1 MIAPMTFD
9 TQGEDQSLTW
19 ARDDASVMD
28 AIMGARTG
36 SNLEDSSIH
45 NDSEILGRGSSPMC
59 VVDLDGYVLTNGK
72 VVINRARGYVAG
84 RYLEINN
91 EVAGNVDP
99 KAGVGIIML
108 NAWSYPDKDP
118 VTIPGRPYVGQD
130 GYKPSIN
137 DVKRQPNERTN
148 SGIYAS
154 ILVYYAPV
162 TGASSPL
169 SITPRDSMAV
179 TANMLDN
186 HNPYAFNPS
195 PQGWRW
201 SSSVGSPSGSYVTRN
216 GDNLPGQVATYL
228 TGDKDTG
235 WWGMVRSDLSRYV
248 FQEPAVGYTP
258 YHENRDMTDSIPGLL
273 AYGNINTMSEDPVF
287 RNYKTDL
294 DTVVGSRLFG
304 IISRDA
310 VDLNYNPTLSDWW
323 GLASHLYPGKPAVNG
338 YTAELDRPLSEYNV
352 YRHPVSL
359 SGASITVTNTG
370 GGSGLRGFHDKARW
384 LSGSSASSWPTTIAS
399 GGSLTMSGLMADL
412 HVDDVFVSVSNVDYI
427 TGTELDRLKS
437 HNYVPT
443 YGSKPRPFFDSYN
456 EKCYAKVTL
465 SARIPYATY
474 QLTLGAG
481 DNSHRAYG
489 SDFPTGDAIYAFDV
503 VYVVPL
509 WAFTHLIKRG
519 DAYQSD
525 INIGN
530 ADDFKRALTEVGTD
544 EKTVLTRL
552 LTPLVGVQMLYNHW
566 LLNRDDWMTHFL
578 AEYDKALK
586 SGNMY
591 TAECAHIMPGIVQD
605 AHPAT

>member
-9 TQGEDQSLTW
+9 TQGEDQNLTW

-36 SNLEDSSIH
+36 SNLEDSSIR

-84 RYLEINN
+84 RYLEVTN
-91 EVAGNVDP
+91 EVAGTLNP
-99 KAGVGIIML
+99 KAGVGIITL
-108 NAWSYPDKDP
+108 NAWSYTDEDP
-118 VTIPGRPYVGQD
+118 VTIPGRPYIGQD

-169 SITPRDSMAV
+169 YLTPRDSTQASADV
-179 TANMLDN
+179 TNIR
-186 HNPYAFNPS
+186 NPYAFVPS

-201 SSSVGSPSGSYVTRN
+201 STLVIAPTGARVAYN
-216 GDNLPGQVATYL
+216 GDNLPGQVATYV

-235 WWGMVRSDLSRYV
+235 WWGLVRSDIEKFTFDNSV
-248 FQEPAVGYTP
+248 TGYTP
-258 YHENRDMTDSIPGLL
+258 YHETRAMSDSIPDIL
-273 AYGNINTMSEDPVF
+273 AYGSINTMREDPMF
-287 RNYKTDL
+287 RNYKADL
-294 DTVVGSRLFG
+294 ATVIGSRLFG
-304 IISRDA
+304 LISRDA
-310 VDLNYNPTLSDWW
+310 VDLNYNPTLSDWY
-323 GLASHLYPGKPAVNG
+323 GLASYVYANRNVRQ
-338 YTAELDRPLSEYNV
+338 LDRDRDEYSH
-352 YRHPVSL
+352 YQHPVSL

-370 GGSGLRGFHDKARW
+370 SGSGLRGFDGKARW
-384 LSGSSASSWPTTIAS
+384 ISGPSASSWPTTVAS
-399 GGSLTMSGLMADL
+399 GGSLTMSGILGDL
-412 HVDDVFVSVSNVDYI
+412 HVDDVFVSVSSIEYL
-427 TGTELDRLKS
+427 TGTELSHLTG

-443 YGSKPRPFFDSYN
+443 YQSAPFGFVNRYTD
-456 EKCYAKVTL
+456 KCYAKVTL

-474 QLTLGAG
+474 QMSLGAG
-481 DNSHRAYG
+481 DKAHRAYG
-489 SDFPTGDAIYAFDV
+489 SDFPTGDAIYEFDV

-509 WAFTHLIKRG
+509 WAFSHFIKKG

-525 INIGN
+525 IDIAT
-530 ADDFKRALTEVGTD
+530 ADDFKRAVAEVGSD

-552 LTPLVGVQMLYNHW
+552 ITPLVGTQMLFNHY
-566 LLNRDDWMTHFL
+566 LAHRDEWMVYFL
-578 AEYDKALK
+578 AEFNKALH

>member
-9 TQGEDQSLTW
+9 SVGNDENLTW

-36 SNLEDSSIH
+36 SNVEDSSIRT
-45 NDSEILGRGSSPMC
+45 EPEVLGRGSSPMC
-59 VVDLDGYVLTNGK
+59 VMDLDGYVLNNGK
-72 VVINRARGYVAG
+72 TVINRARGYVAG
-84 RYLEINN
+84 RYLEITN
-91 EVAGNVDP
+91 EVVGNLDP
-99 KAGVGIIML
+99 RAGVGLITV
-108 NAWSYPDKDP
+108 NASSYPDGDP
-118 VTIPGRPYVGQD
+118 ITIPGRPYVGQE
-130 GYKPSIN
+130 GYGKSIN
-137 DVKRQPNERTN
+137 DTKRQPNEREN
-148 SGIYAS
+148 SNIYAT
-154 ILVYYAPV
+154 ILVYYTPV

-169 SITPRDSMAV
+169 FLTPRDSVAV
-179 TANMLDN
+179 TANTSDTA
-186 HNPYAFNPS
+186 NPYAFTPT

-216 GDNLPGQVATYL
+216 GDNLPGQVATYI

-248 FQEPAVGYTP
+248 FEEPAIGYTP
-258 YHENRDMTDSIPGLL
+258 YHETREMVDSIPDLL
-273 AYGNINTMSEDPVF
+273 AYGNINTMSEDQMY
-287 RNYKTDL
+287 RNYRANL

-310 VDLNYNPTLSDWW
+310 VDNAYNPTLSDWW
-323 GLASHLYPGKPAVNG
+323 GLASYLYPGRREGGTRIGKI
-338 YTAELDRPLSEYNV
+338 DRPASEYNQ
-352 YRHPVSL
+352 YQHPVSL

-370 GGSGLRGFHDKARW
+370 AGSGLRGFNGKARW
-384 LSGSSASSWPTTIAS
+384 VSGSSASSWPTTVAS
-399 GGSLTMSGLMADL
+399 GGSLTMSGLLADL
-412 HVDDVFVSVSNVDYI
+412 HVDDVFVSVSNIDYI
-427 TGTELDRLKS
+427 TGTELDKLKS

-443 YGSKPRPFFDSYN
+443 YDNKPRPFFDTYN

-489 SDFPTGDAIYAFDV
+489 ADFPTGDAIYAFDV
-503 VYVVPL
+503 VYIVPL
-509 WAFTHLIKRG
+509 WVFTHLIKRG
-519 DAYQSD
+519 NSYQSD

-530 ADDFKRALTEVGTD
+530 ADDFKRAVAEVGSD
-544 EKTVLTRL
+544 KKTVLTRF
-552 LTPLVGVQMLYNHW
+552 LTPLVGVQMLFNHW

-578 AEYDKALK
+578 AEYDKVLK

-591 TAECAHIMPGIVQD
+591 TAECAHIMPGLVQD
-605 AHPAT
+605 THPAS

>member
-9 TQGEDQSLTW
+9 TQGEGQNLTW

-28 AIMGARTG
+28 TIMGARTG
-36 SNLEDSSIH
+36 SNLEDSSIR

-59 VVDLDGYVLTNGK
+59 VMDLDGYVLSNGK
-72 VVINRARGYVAG
+72 TVINRARGYVAG
-84 RYLEINN
+84 RYLEITN
-91 EVAGNVDP
+91 EVVGTLDP
-99 KAGVGIIML
+99 KAGVGIITL
-108 NAWSYPDKDP
+108 NAWSYPDEDP

-137 DVKRQPNERTN
+137 DVKRQPNERGN

-169 SITPRDSMAV
+169 SITPRDSVAV
-179 TANMLDN
+179 TANTLDN
-186 HNPYAFNPS
+186 HNPYAFNPT

-201 SSSVGSPSGSYVTRN
+201 SSNVSSPSGEGIYRN
-216 GDNLPGQVATYL
+216 GDNLPGQVATYI

-248 FQEPAVGYTP
+248 FEEPAIGYTP
-258 YHENRDMTDSIPGLL
+258 YHENRDMTDSVPATL
-273 AYGNINTMSEDPVF
+273 AYGDISRMYEDQAF
-287 RNYKTDL
+287 QSYKANL

-304 IISRDA
+304 LISRDA
-310 VDLNYNPTLSDWW
+310 VDNNYNPTLSDWY
-323 GLASHLYPGKPAVNG
+323 GLASYVYANRN
-338 YTAELDRPLSEYNV
+338 TRSLDRPSSEYNV
-352 YRHPVSL
+352 YQHPVRL
-359 SGASITVTNTG
+359 SGASLTVTNTG
-370 GGSGLRGFHDKARW
+370 GGSGLRGFNDKARW
-384 LSGSSASSWPTTIAS
+384 LSGSSASSWPTTVAS
-399 GGSLTMSGLMADL
+399 GGSLTMSGFMADL

-427 TGTELDRLKS
+427 TGTQLDRLKS

-443 YGSKPRPFFDSYN
+443 YDSKPGPFSDTYN

-481 DNSHRAYG
+481 DDSLRAYG

-509 WAFTHLIKRG
+509 WAFTHLIKKG
-519 DAYQSD
+519 NSYQSD

-530 ADDFKRALTEVGTD
+530 ADDFARAVAEVGSD
-544 EKTVLTRL
+544 EKTILTRL
-552 LTPLVGVQMLYNHW
+552 ITPLVGVQMLFNHW

>member
-9 TQGEDQSLTW
+9 TVGNDENLTW

-28 AIMGARTG
+28 TIMGARTG
-36 SNLEDSSIH
+36 SNLEDSSIRT
-45 NDSEILGRGSSPMC
+45 DSEIVGRGSSPMC
-59 VVDLDGYVLTNGK
+59 VMDLDGYVLNNGK
-72 VVINRARGYVAG
+72 TVIDRARGYVAG

-91 EVAGNVDP
+91 EVVGNLDP
-99 KAGVGIIML
+99 KAGVGLITL
-108 NAWSYPDKDP
+108 NAWSYPDGDP
-118 VTIPGRPYVGQD
+118 VAIPGRPYVGQD

-137 DVKRQPNERTN
+137 DTKRQPNERES

-169 SITPRDSMAV
+169 FLTPRDSVAV
-179 TANMLDN
+179 TANVFDN

-201 SSSVGSPSGSYVTRN
+201 SSLVIAPSGEQVTRN

-258 YHENRDMTDSIPGLL
+258 YHENRDMTDSVPATL
-273 AYGNINTMSEDPVF
+273 AYGDISRMYEDQAF
-287 RNYKTDL
+287 QNYKANL

-304 IISRDA
+304 LISRDA
-310 VDLNYNPTLSDWW
+310 VDNNYNPTLSDWY
-323 GLASHLYPGKPAVNG
+323 GLASYVYANRN
-338 YTAELDRPLSEYNV
+338 TRSLDRPRSEYNQ
-352 YRHPVSL
+352 YQHPVSL

-370 GGSGLRGFHDKARW
+370 GGSGLRGFNDKARW
-384 LSGSSASSWPTTIAS
+384 LSGSSASSWPTTVTS

-412 HVDDVFVSVSNVDYI
+412 HVDDVFVSVSNVEYI
-427 TGTELDRLKS
+427 TGTELDKLKG

-443 YGSKPRPFFDSYN
+443 YDSKPRPFFDTYS

-489 SDFPTGDAIYAFDV
+489 ADFPVGDAIYAFDM
-503 VYVVPL
+503 VYIVPL
-509 WAFTHLIKRG
+509 WVFTHLIKRG
-519 DAYQSD
+519 NSYQSD

-530 ADDFKRALTEVGTD
+530 ADDFRRAVSEVGSD
-544 EKTVLTRL
+544 EKTILTRL
-552 LTPLVGVQMLYNHW
+552 LTPLVGVQMLFNHW

-591 TAECAHIMPGIVQD
+591 TAECAHIMPGLVQD
-605 AHPAT
+605 THPAS

>member
-1 MIAPMTFD
+1 MIAQMTFD
-9 TQGEDQSLTW
+9 TRGEDQNLTW

-36 SNLEDSSIH
+36 SNLEDSSIR
-45 NDSEILGRGSSPMC
+45 NEAEILGRGSSPMC
-59 VVDLDGYVLTNGK
+59 VMDLDGYVLSNGK
-72 VVINRARGYVAG
+72 TVINRARGYVAG
-84 RYLEINN
+84 RYLEVTN
-91 EVAGNVDP
+91 EVVGTLDP
-99 KAGVGIIML
+99 KTGVGIITL
-108 NAWSYPDKDP
+108 NASSYPDGDP

-137 DVKRQPNERTN
+137 DVKRQPNERGN

-169 SITPRDSMAV
+169 SITPRDSVAV
-179 TANMLDN
+179 TANTLDN
-186 HNPYAFNPS
+186 HNPYAFNPT

-201 SSSVGSPSGSYVTRN
+201 SSNVSSPSGEGIYRN
-216 GDNLPGQVATYL
+216 GDNLPGQVATYI

-248 FQEPAVGYTP
+248 FEEPAIGYTP
-258 YHENRDMTDSIPGLL
+258 YHENRDMTDSVPATL
-273 AYGNINTMSEDPVF
+273 AYGDISRMYEDQAF
-287 RNYKTDL
+287 QSYKANL

-304 IISRDA
+304 LISRDA
-310 VDLNYNPTLSDWW
+310 VDNNYNPTLSDWY
-323 GLASHLYPGKPAVNG
+323 GLASYVYANRN
-338 YTAELDRPLSEYNV
+338 TRSLDRPSSEYNV
-352 YRHPVSL
+352 YRHPLSL
-359 SGASITVTNTG
+359 SGASLTVTNTG
-370 GGSGLRGFHDKARW
+370 GGSGLRGFNDKARW
-384 LSGSSASSWPTTIAS
+384 LSGSSASSWPTTVAS

-427 TGTELDRLKS
+427 TGTQLDRLKS

-443 YGSKPRPFFDSYN
+443 YNNKPGPFSDTYT

-489 SDFPTGDAIYAFDV
+489 ADFPTGDAIYAFNA

-509 WAFTHLIKRG
+509 WAFTHMIKRG
-519 DAYQSD
+519 NFYQSD

-530 ADDFKRALTEVGTD
+530 ADDFKRAVAEVGSD
-544 EKTVLTRL
+544 EKTILARL
-552 LTPLVGVQMLYNHW
+552 LTPLVGVQMLFNHW
-566 LLNRDDWMTHFL
+566 LLNRDDWTTHFL
-578 AEYDKALK
+578 AEFDKALK

>member
-9 TQGEDQSLTW
+9 TTGNDENLTW

-36 SNLEDSSIH
+36 SNLEDSSIR

-84 RYLEINN
+84 RYLEVTN
-91 EVAGNVDP
+91 EVAGTLNP
-99 KAGVGIIML
+99 KAGVGIITL
-108 NAWSYPDKDP
+108 NAWSYPDEDP

-130 GYKPSIN
+130 GYGKSIN
-137 DVKRQPNERTN
+137 DTKRQPNERGN

-169 SITPRDSMAV
+169 FLTPRDSVAV
-179 TANMLDN
+179 TANVFDN

-201 SSSVGSPSGSYVTRN
+201 SSGIVAPTGELVIRN
-216 GDNLPGQVATYL
+216 GDNLSGQVATYL

-248 FQEPAVGYTP
+248 FEEPAIGYTP
-258 YHENRDMTDSIPGLL
+258 YHENRDMTNSMPDIL
-273 AYGNINTMSEDPVF
+273 AYGYIFRMYEDQAF
-287 RNYKTDL
+287 QSYKANL
-294 DTVVGSRLFG
+294 DTIVGSRLFG
-304 IISRDA
+304 LISRDA
-310 VDLNYNPTLSDWW
+310 VDNNYNPTLSDWYN
-323 GLASHLYPGKPAVNG
+323 LASYVYANRNVRS
-338 YTAELDRPLSEYNV
+338 LDRPASEYNQ
-352 YRHPVSL
+352 YQHPRSL
-359 SGASITVTNTG
+359 SGVSLTVTNTG
-370 GGSGLRGFHDKARW
+370 AGSGLRGFNDKARW
-384 LSGSSASSWPTTIAS
+384 LSGSSASSWPTTVAS
-399 GGSLTMSGLMADL
+399 GGSLTMLGVMADL

-427 TGTELDRLKS
+427 TGTELDRLKN

-443 YGSKPRPFFDSYN
+443 YNNKPVVFTDTYT

-489 SDFPTGDAIYAFDV
+489 ADFPTGDAIYAFDV
-503 VYVVPL
+503 TYVVPL
-509 WAFTHLIKRG
+509 WSFTHLIKKG
-519 DAYQSD
+519 NSYQSD

-530 ADDFKRALTEVGTD
+530 ADDFRRAVQEVGSD

>member
-1 MIAPMTFD
+1 MTFD
-9 TQGEDQSLTW
+9 TNGEDQSLTW
-19 ARDDASVMD
+19 ARDDASVMG

-36 SNLEDSSIH
+36 SNLEDSSIRT
-45 NDSEILGRGSSPMC
+45 DSEILGRGSSPMC
-59 VVDLDGYVLTNGK
+59 VVDLDGYILSNGK
-72 VVINRARGYVAG
+72 TVINRARGYVAG
-84 RYLEINN
+84 RYLEITN
-91 EVAGNVDP
+91 EVVGTLDP
-99 KAGVGIIML
+99 KAGVGLITL
-108 NAWSYPDKDP
+108 NAWSYPDEDP

-169 SITPRDSMAV
+169 SITPRDSVAV
-179 TANMLDN
+179 TANVFDTN
-186 HNPYAFNPS
+186 NPYAFNPT

-201 SSSVGSPSGSYVTRN
+201 SSDVIAPSGERVARN
-216 GDNLPGQVATYL
+216 GDNLPGQVATYI

-258 YHENRDMTDSIPGLL
+258 YHENRDMTDSVPAIL
-273 AYGNINTMSEDPVF
+273 AYGDISAMSEDNTY
-287 RNYKTDL
+287 RNYKANL

-304 IISRDA
+304 LISRDA
-310 VDLNYNPTLSDWW
+310 VDNNYNPTLSDWY
-323 GLASHLYPGKPAVNG
+323 GLASYVYANRN
-338 YTAELDRPLSEYNV
+338 TRSLDRPRSEYNV
-352 YRHPVSL
+352 YQHPLSL
-359 SGASITVTNTG
+359 SGASITVTNPG
-370 GGSGLRGFHDKARW
+370 AGSGLRGFNNKARW
-384 LSGSSASSWPTTIAS
+384 LSGSSASSWPTTVAS

-412 HVDDVFVSVSNVDYI
+412 HVDDVFVSVSNVEYI

-443 YGSKPRPFFDSYN
+443 YNNKPRPFFDTYN

-509 WAFTHLIKRG
+509 WSFTHLIKKG
-519 DAYQSD
+519 NSYQSD

-530 ADDFKRALTEVGTD
+530 ADDFRRAVQEVGSD

-552 LTPLVGVQMLYNHW
+552 ITPLVGTQMLFNHW

>member
-9 TQGEDQSLTW
+9 TTGNDENLTW

-36 SNLEDSSIH
+36 SNLEDSSIR
-45 NDSEILGRGSSPMC
+45 NDSEILGRGSSPVC

-72 VVINRARGYVAG
+72 AVINRARGYVAG

-91 EVAGNVDP
+91 EVAGTLDP
-99 KAGVGIIML
+99 KAGVGIITL
-108 NAWSYPDKDP
+108 NASSYPDGDP
-118 VTIPGRPYVGQD
+118 ITIPGRPYVGQD

-137 DVKRQPNERTN
+137 DVKRQPNERGN

-169 SITPRDSMAV
+169 FLTPRDSVAV
-179 TANMLDN
+179 TANVFDN
-186 HNPYAFNPS
+186 HNPYAFNPT
-195 PQGWRW
+195 PQVWRW

-248 FQEPAVGYTP
+248 FEEPAIGYTP
-258 YHENRDMTDSIPGLL
+258 YHENRDMTDSVPAIL
-273 AYGNINTMSEDPVF
+273 AYGDISRMYEDQAF
-287 RNYKTDL
+287 QSYKANL

-304 IISRDA
+304 LISRDA
-310 VDLNYNPTLSDWW
+310 VNNNYNPTLSDWYV
-323 GLASHLYPGKPAVNG
+323 LASYVYANRN
-338 YTAELDRPLSEYNV
+338 TRSLDRPASEYNK
-352 YRHPVSL
+352 YQHPLSL
-359 SGASITVTNTG
+359 SGASLTVTNTG
-370 GGSGLRGFHDKARW
+370 AGSGLRGFNDKARW

-399 GGSLTMSGLMADL
+399 GGSLTMSGVMADL
-412 HVDDVFVSVSNVDYI
+412 HVDDVFVSVSNVEYI
-427 TGTELDRLKS
+427 TGTELDRLKN

-443 YGSKPRPFFDSYN
+443 YNNKPGVFTDTYT

-489 SDFPTGDAIYAFDV
+489 ADFPTGNAIYAFDV
-503 VYVVPL
+503 TYVVPL
-509 WAFTHLIKRG
+509 WSFTHLIKKG
-519 DAYQSD
+519 NSYQSD

-530 ADDFKRALTEVGTD
+530 ADDFRRAVQEVGSD

-566 LLNRDDWMTHFL
+566 FLNRDDWITHFL

>member
-9 TQGEDQSLTW
+9 TVGNDENLTW

-28 AIMGARTG
+28 TIMGARTG
-36 SNLEDSSIH
+36 SNLEDSSIRT
-45 NDSEILGRGSSPMC
+45 DSEIVGRGSSPMC
-59 VVDLDGYVLTNGK
+59 VMDLDGYVLNNGK
-72 VVINRARGYVAG
+72 TVINRARGYVAG
-84 RYLEINN
+84 RYLEITN
-91 EVAGNVDP
+91 EVVGTLDP
-99 KAGVGIIML
+99 KAGVGLITL
-108 NAWSYPDKDP
+108 NASSYPDGDP
-118 VTIPGRPYVGQD
+118 ITIPGRPYVGQD

-137 DVKRQPNERTN
+137 DVKRQPNEREN
-148 SGIYAS
+148 SAIYAS

-169 SITPRDSMAV
+169 FLTPRDSVAV
-179 TANMLDN
+179 TANTLDN

-195 PQGWRW
+195 PQGWHW
-201 SSSVGSPSGSYVTRN
+201 SSSVIAPTGELVTRN

-248 FQEPAVGYTP
+248 FEEPAIGYTP
-258 YHENRDMTDSIPGLL
+258 YHENRDMTDSVPAIL
-273 AYGNINTMSEDPVF
+273 AYGDISRMYEDQAF
-287 RNYKTDL
+287 QSYKANL

-304 IISRDA
+304 LISRDA
-310 VDLNYNPTLSDWW
+310 VDNNYNPTLSDWY
-323 GLASHLYPGKPAVNG
+323 GLASYVYANRN
-338 YTAELDRPLSEYNV
+338 TRSLDRPSSEYNK
-352 YRHPVSL
+352 YQHPLSL
-359 SGASITVTNTG
+359 SGANITVTNTG
-370 GGSGLRGFHDKARW
+370 GGSGLRGFNDKARW
-384 LSGSSASSWPTTIAS
+384 LSGSSASSWPTTVAS

-412 HVDDVFVSVSNVDYI
+412 HVDDVFVSVSNIDYI

-443 YGSKPRPFFDSYN
+443 YHNKPGVFTDTYT

-465 SARIPYATY
+465 SARIPYTTY

-489 SDFPTGDAIYAFDV
+489 ADFPTGDAIYAFDV

-509 WAFTHLIKRG
+509 WVFTHLIKRG
-519 DAYQSD
+519 NAYQSD

-530 ADDFKRALTEVGTD
+530 ADDFRRAVAEVGSD
-544 EKTVLTRL
+544 EKTILTRL
-552 LTPLVGVQMLYNHW
+552 ITPLVGVQMLFNHW

>member
-9 TQGEDQSLTW
+9 TQGEDQNLAW

-28 AIMGARTG
+28 SIMGARTG
-36 SNLEDSSIH
+36 SNLEDSSIR
-45 NDSEILGRGSSPMC
+45 NEAEILGRGSSPMC
-59 VVDLDGYVLTNGK
+59 VVDLDGYVLSNGK

-84 RYLEINN
+84 RYLEVTN
-91 EVAGNVDP
+91 EVAGTVDP
-99 KAGVGIIML
+99 KAGVGIITL
-108 NAWSYPDKDP
+108 NASSYPDGDP
-118 VTIPGRPYVGQD
+118 ITIPGRPYVGQD
-130 GYKPSIN
+130 GYGKSIN
-137 DVKRQPNERTN
+137 DTKRQPNERTD
-148 SGIYAS
+148 SRIYAS

-169 SITPRDSMAV
+169 YLTPRDSIAV
-179 TANMLDN
+179 TANVFDN

-201 SSSVGSPSGSYVTRN
+201 SSSVGSPTGELVTRN
-216 GDNLPGQVATYL
+216 GDNLPGQVATYI

-248 FQEPAVGYTP
+248 FQEPAIGYTP
-258 YHENRDMTDSIPGLL
+258 YHENRDMTDSVPAIL
-273 AYGNINTMSEDPVF
+273 AYGDISRMYEDQTF
-287 RNYKTDL
+287 RNYKANL

-304 IISRDA
+304 LISRDA
-310 VDLNYNPTLSDWW
+310 VDNNYNPTLSDWY
-323 GLASHLYPGKPAVNG
+323 GLASYVYANRN
-338 YTAELDRPLSEYNV
+338 TRSLDRPASEYNK
-352 YRHPVSL
+352 YQHPVSL
-359 SGASITVTNTG
+359 SGASLTVTNTG
-370 GGSGLRGFHDKARW
+370 GGSGLRGFGDKTRW
-384 LSGSSASSWPTTIAS
+384 LSGSSASSWPTTIAR

-412 HVDDVFVSVSNVDYI
+412 HVDDVFVAVSNVDYI

-443 YGSKPRPFFDSYN
+443 YDSKPGPFSNTYN

-481 DNSHRAYG
+481 DDSLRAYG

-509 WAFTHLIKRG
+509 WAFTHLIKQG
-519 DAYQSD
+519 NSYQSD
-525 INIGN
+525 IHIGT
-530 ADDFKRALTEVGTD
+530 ADDFRRAVAEVGSD
-544 EKTVLTRL
+544 EKTILTRL
-552 LTPLVGVQMLYNHW
+552 ITPLVGVQMLFNHW

>member
-9 TQGEDQSLTW
+9 TTGEDQALTW

-36 SNLEDSSIH
+36 SNLEDSSIY
-45 NDSEILGRGSSPMC
+45 NQAEILGRGSSPLC
-59 VVDLDGYVLTNGK
+59 VMDLDGYVLQNGK

-99 KAGVGIIML
+99 KAGVGIITL
-108 NAWSYPDKDP
+108 NAWSYPDEDP
-118 VTIPGRPYVGQD
+118 ITIPGRPYVGQD

-137 DVKRQPNERTN
+137 DTKRQPSERGN
-148 SGIYAS
+148 SGIYAT

-162 TGASSPL
+162 TGASSQIYL
-169 SITPRDSMAV
+169 TPRDNTKTSADV
-179 TANMLDN
+179 TNTR
-186 HNPYAFNPS
+186 NPYAFVPS

-201 SSSVGSPSGSYVTRN
+201 SSSVIAPTGASGGLN
-216 GDNLPGQVATYL
+216 GDNLPGQVATYI

-235 WWGMVRSDLSRYV
+235 WWGLVRSDLSRYT
-248 FQEPAVGYTP
+248 FDAPAIGYTP
-258 YHENRDMTDSIPGLL
+258 YHENREMTDSIPDLL
-273 AYGNINTMSEDPVF
+273 AYGNINTMTEDPMF
-287 RNYKTDL
+287 HSYKADL

-304 IISRDA
+304 LISRDA

-323 GLASHLYPGKPAVNG
+323 GLASYLYPGRRGVNE
-338 YTAELDRPLSEYNV
+338 YIAELDRPISEYNQ
-352 YRHPVSL
+352 YKHPVSL
-359 SGASITVTNTG
+359 SGVSLTVTNTG
-370 GGSGLRGFHDKARW
+370 SGSGLRGFDGKARW
-384 LSGSSASSWPTTIAS
+384 ISGPSASSWPTTVAS

-412 HVDDVFVSVSNVDYI
+412 HVDDVFVSVSNVEYI

-443 YGSKPRPFFDSYN
+443 YSNKPRPFFDTYS

-465 SARIPYATY
+465 SARVPYATY
-474 QLTLGAG
+474 QLSLGEGEDAR
-481 DNSHRAYG
+481 RAYG
-489 SDFPTGDAIYAFDV
+489 GDYPVGDAVYVFDV
-503 VYVVPL
+503 VYAVPL
-509 WAFTHLIKRG
+509 WSFTHLIQKG

-525 INIGN
+525 INIGT
-530 ADDFKRALTEVGTD
+530 ADDFKRAVAEVGSD
-544 EKTVLTRL
+544 EKTIFARFLA
-552 LTPLVGVQMLYNHW
+552 PLVGVQMLFGHYLAH
-566 LLNRDDWMTHFL
+566 RDEWMVYYL
-578 AEYDKALK
+578 AEFNKALH

-605 AHPAT
+605 AHPAS

>member
-9 TQGEDQSLTW
+9 TQGEDQHLTW

-36 SNLEDSSIH
+36 SNLEDSSIR

-59 VVDLDGYVLTNGK
+59 VVDLDGYILSNGK
-72 VVINRARGYVAG
+72 TVINRARGYVAG
-84 RYLEINN
+84 RYLEVTN
-91 EVAGNVDP
+91 EVAGTLDP
-99 KAGVGIIML
+99 KAGVGIITL
-108 NAWSYPDKDP
+108 NAWSYPEEDP

-137 DVKRQPNERTN
+137 DAKRQPNERGN

-169 SITPRDSMAV
+169 YLTPRDTSANNTDV
-179 TANMLDN
+179 TNIR
-186 HNPYAFNPS
+186 NPYAFVPS

-201 SSSVGSPSGSYVTRN
+201 SSSVIAPTGSQAGTN
-216 GDNLPGQVATYL
+216 GDNLPGQVATYI

-235 WWGMVRSDLSRYV
+235 WWGMVRSDLSRYT
-248 FQEPAVGYTP
+248 FDEPAIGYTP
-258 YHENRDMTDSIPGLL
+258 YHENRDMTDSIPDLL
-273 AYGNINTMSEDPVF
+273 AYGNINNMTEDPMF
-287 RNYKTDL
+287 RSYKANL

-304 IISRDA
+304 LISRDA

-323 GLASHLYPGKPAVNG
+323 GLASYLYPGRRGVNG
-338 YTAELDRPLSEYNV
+338 YTAELDRPISEYNQ
-352 YRHPVSL
+352 YKHPISL
-359 SGASITVTNTG
+359 SGASLTVTNTG
-370 GGSGLRGFHDKARW
+370 AGSGLRGFNNKARW

-412 HVDDVFVSVSNVDYI
+412 HVDDVFVSVSNVEYI

-443 YGSKPRPFFDSYN
+443 YDRKPGPFVDTYM

-474 QLTLGAG
+474 QLSVGTG
-481 DNSHRAYG
+481 DDTNRAYG
-489 SDFPTGDAIYAFDV
+489 GDYPAGDAVYVFDV
-503 VYVVPL
+503 TYAVPL

-519 DAYQSD
+519 DPYQSD
-525 INIGN
+525 INIAT
-530 ADDFKRALTEVGTD
+530 ADDFKRAVQEVGSD
-544 EKTVLTRL
+544 EKTVLTRF
-552 LTPLVGVQMLYNHW
+552 LTPLVGVQMLFGHYLAH
-566 LLNRDDWMTHFL
+566 RDEWMVYFL
-578 AEYDKALK
+578 AEYNKALH